1 MFRTFIL
8 YNILD
13 ICIDHMFNEV
23 IFNFEGINKFPS
35 TLEIKQALVK
45 VLAEKRGTIV
55 NSMSVSGLYIIADGV
70 REKLGLDDVYR
81 HRVFNIV
88 RDVLSGL
95 MESITAMNKYSFVD
109 DD

>member
-1 MFRTFIL
+1 
-8 YNILD
+8 
-13 ICIDHMFNEV
+13 
-23 IFNFEGINKFPS
+23 
-35 TLEIKQALVK
+35 
-45 VLAEKRGTIV
+45 
-55 NSMSVSGLYIIADGV
+55 MSVSGLYLIADGV
-70 REKLGLDDVYR
+70 REKLGLDDVSR